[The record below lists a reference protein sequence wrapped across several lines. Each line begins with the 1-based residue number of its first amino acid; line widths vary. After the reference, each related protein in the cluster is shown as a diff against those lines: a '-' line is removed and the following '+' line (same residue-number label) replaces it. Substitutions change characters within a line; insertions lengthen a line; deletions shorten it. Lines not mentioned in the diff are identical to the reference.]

1 MVGSLTWYTNL
12 RYDIAYEVNRLAQC
26 LAAPTKGAMKA
37 LVRVMGYLASTCDR
51 KLKVCRV
58 KGNTWHRYSDS
69 DHAGDTC
76 MGTTRSQTGILITL
90 NGMPI
95 HWKSNKQP
103 VTSLSSACA
112 EIYAMSE
119 CVKESRL
126 ISWISE
132 DMNCQVCWPLKIQ
145 VDSAAGES
153 FQHSTCAS
161 SKLKGVYNMRWNWVQ
176 ELRT

>member
-1 MVGSLTWYTNL
+1 
-12 RYDIAYEVNRLAQC
+12 
-26 LAAPTKGAMKA
+26 
-37 LVRVMGYLASTCDR
+37 
-51 KLKVCRV
+51 
-58 KGNTWHRYSDS
+58 
-69 DHAGDTC
+69 

-145 VDSAAGES
+145 VDNAAGES

-161 SKLKGVYNMRWNWVQ
+161 SKMKGVYNMRWNWVK
-176 ELRT
+176 ELRNTKEIITKHIDTKKNLADMLTKCLGAPVREALFKEMEAVAADIEDGRAIEVY